1 MSGLSI
7 LSFGYTRGLW
17 DGEGAEDFQR
27 MMEYARHLDEYVV
40 VANSYKRH
48 GLKPRRLAPH
58 VEAIP
63 TDARGPLHS
72 LWRMLRIGITI
83 LRQRRISIIQ
93 AQDPLATGLVAVI
106 LGKIFRL
113 PVNVCIFGPNAHDEH
128 WLASRWSHRI
138 QAPIM
143 RWVMRQSR
151 AIQVDGQLTARRLI
165 AAGYAPECVAVKP
178 MVPMNLD
185 RFLAIERTARAPG
198 TPVRLLFVGRFT
210 SQKNLGMLIEVARL
224 LHARGGIPFE
234 VTLVGEGTAL
244 GPLQAAV
251 ERDGLQGI
259 VKFRGQMPREQ
270 ISEAFAEADIF
281 VLTSDYEGYPRVLM
295 EAAAAA
301 LPAVT
306 TEISGADEA
315 LTNGSGGFI
324 VPVRAPQAFVDKC
337 AALIDSQELR
347 SRMGEAARERIRT
360 QLDPATNAPA
370 QLAIWRKLCPPASAE
385 TAAGEDR
392 PLILPGKT

>member
-1 MSGLSI
+1 MSRPSI

-27 MMEYARHLDEYVV
+27 MMEYARHLDEYVI

-63 TDARGPLHS
+63 TDAHGPLHS
-72 LWRMLRIGITI
+72 LWRMLCIGVTV

-128 WLASRWSHRI
+128 WLASHWSHRA
-138 QAPIM
+138 QAPLM

-165 AAGYAPECVAVKP
+165 AAGYAPECVTVKP

-185 RFLAIERTARAPG
+185 RFLQIERTPRTPG
-198 TPVRLLFVGRFT
+198 TPVRLLFVGRFV
-210 SQKNLGMLIEVARL
+210 SQKNLGMLIEVAKL
-224 LHARGGIPFE
+224 LRARGGPAFE
-234 VTLVGEGTAL
+234 ITLVGEGIAL
-244 GPLQAAV
+244 APLQAAV
-251 ERDGLQGI
+251 ERDGLQAL

-315 LTNGSGGFI
+315 LVDGSGGYI
-324 VPVRAPQAFVDKC
+324 VPVRDPQAFVEKA
-337 AALIDSQELR
+337 AALIGSPELR
-347 SRMGEAARERIRT
+347 SRSPNGVRQMMYANSGIRRSRRRFT
-360 QLDPATNAPA
+360 GSPCGTCG
-370 QLAIWRKLCPPASAE
+370 R
-385 TAAGEDR
+385 G
-392 PLILPGKT
+392 